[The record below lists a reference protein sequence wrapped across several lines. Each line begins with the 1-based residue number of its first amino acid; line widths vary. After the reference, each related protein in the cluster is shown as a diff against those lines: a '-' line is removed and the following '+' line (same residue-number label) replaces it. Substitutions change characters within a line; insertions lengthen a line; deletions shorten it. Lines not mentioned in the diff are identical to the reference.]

1 MKRSIS
7 LLYIIGVVGA
17 FFFSACSQIDADERL
32 IDMEGVTAQRKVL
45 LEDYTGQFCMNCPKV
60 HGFMETLHKEYG
72 DNVVMVSVHALN
84 NGKTGGVLVEDGG
97 LMLSLVDA
105 YTDKFDVEAL
115 PAGIFNHTGIA
126 NSDTLSW
133 RKAINDAIEQP
144 SNVHLEIAAKVKG
157 LDLEI
162 DSKVVALDELSGSI
176 SLWVLED
183 SIVAPQRQPDGSMN
197 MKYVHNHVLRAVV
210 NGTWG
215 ENITLTKGGEKQ
227 LSHTLALDSTWVA
240 KNLSVVAFVEEG
252 TSGVSQ
258 AEKCSVLIEE

>member
-1 MKRSIS
+1 MKKSVS
-7 LLYIIGVVGA
+7 LLYIIGVVAA

-45 LEDYTGQFCMNCPKV
+45 LEDYTGQLCVNCPNV

-72 DNVVMVSVHALN
+72 DNLIMVSVHAKN
-84 NGKTGGVLVEDGG
+84 NPSGGVLVEKGG

-105 YTDKFDVEAL
+105 YTDKFKVDAL
-115 PAGIFNHTGIA
+115 PAGIFNHTGTA

-144 SNVHLEIAAKVKG
+144 SNVQLEIAAKVENTDLK
-157 LDLEI
+157 LDT
-162 DSKVVALDELSGSI
+162 KVVALDELLGSL

-183 SIVAPQRQPDGSMN
+183 SIVAPQKLPGGKTEK
-197 MKYVHNHVLRAVV
+197 KYVHNHVLRAVV

-215 ENITLTKGGEKQ
+215 ENITLAKGEEKL
-227 LSHTLALDSTWVA
+227 LSHTLSLDSTWIP

-252 TSGVSQ
+252 ASGVSQ
-258 AEKCSVLIEE
+258 VEKCKVLIEE